1 MIPPKIILPLALLAA
16 FAAPAHAFLDVNE
29 NGVSDIW
36 ERAYND
42 GELFLTFNPNGDPD
56 GDGWTNAQEAIAG
69 TNPFDSTGPLGIVKA
84 AVAQNPSI
92 PSVFTVTWK
101 PVPGKV
107 SKLLVSPDL
116 ENWTTFDSFP
126 SSDSPIVLGIDATNE
141 DETRPDKLFWRV
153 LMDDKDSVGK
163 GLTDY
168 ELKTLGMASGFPDVN
183 LNGRP
188 DTWEADNAGTFAVY
202 PPVLAEK
209 LTVNQTAAGSIY
221 LSNDTASPVNYSVEV
236 TGNWGP
242 AYSFEKSGV
251 DTFPFVWEDIS
262 TTGTELTTITKADDK
277 FEYAAFGSGFTFP
290 LYGTTYS
297 GVYVSTN
304 GLLTF
309 GAGSTAYN
317 NKPLP
322 HVEGPPN
329 LIAAFWDD
337 LSTTTT
343 GDIYYK
349 QETDRFIVQFQSLQ
363 RASSSGSLTF
373 QAVLY
378 QDGRIQLRY
387 HTLNGFKNLCSVGVQ
402 NGTKT
407 VGLQVVYDA
416 YYLTAGMSVE
426 IKPLANFLTGFTAT
440 GTVPAH
446 SGTTLSGLFRGSK
459 LPPGV
464 YNAHVSVTHDGA
476 GPSPQVIPAR
486 LEIGNLPSSI
496 ELISPNAG
504 ASVLENNNVYLQ
516 ALATDPEG
524 IAEVHFYDGLTKI
537 AEIPLALNYGV
548 TGYKPR
554 PGIRTFTARA
564 IDIHGASTESNPI
577 TVTIIA
583 DSDQDGMSDEWEIS
597 EGLDPHDPLDALL
610 TVPPATMTN
619 LQRFQDYFSP

>member
-36 ERAYND
+36 ERAYNG

-69 TNPFDSTGPLGIVKA
+69 TNPFDSSAPQGIVKA
-84 AVAQNPSI
+84 AVAQHPAI

-107 SKLLVSPDL
+107 SNLMVSPDL
-116 ENWTTFDSFP
+116 VSWTSFDSFP
-126 SSDSPIVLGIDATNE
+126 SSDTPIVLGIDATNE
-141 DETRPDKLFWRV
+141 DNTQPDKLFWRV
-153 LMDDKDSVGK
+153 VMEDKDSVGK

-168 ELKTLGMASGFPDVN
+168 ELKTLGMANGFPDVN

-188 DTWEADNAGTFAVY
+188 DTWEAENAGTFAVY

-209 LTVNQTAAGSIY
+209 LAVNQTAAGSIY
-221 LSNDTASPVNYSVEV
+221 LSNDTASPVDYSVAV

-251 DTFPFVWEDIS
+251 DTFPYVWDEIS
-262 TTGTELTTITKADDK
+262 STGTELTTLTKIDDLV
-277 FEYAAFGSGFTFP
+277 EYVPFGSGFSFP
-290 LYGTTYS
+290 FYGATYT

-317 NKPLP
+317 NKVLP
-322 HVEGPPN
+322 SVEGPPN
-329 LIAAFWDD
+329 LIAVFWDD
-337 LSTTTT
+337 LSTTIT

-349 QETDRFIVQFQSLQ
+349 QEADRFIVQFQSLQ

-378 QDGRIQLRY
+378 PDGRIELRY
-387 HTLNGFKNLCSVGVQ
+387 KTLNGFKNLCSVGIQ
-402 NGTKT
+402 NGDKT

-426 IKPLANFLTGFTAT
+426 IKPQANFLAGFTAT

-446 SGTTLSGLFRGSK
+446 SGTTLGGLFRGSK

-464 YNAHVSVTHDGA
+464 YNAHVSVTHNGA
-476 GPSPQVIPAR
+476 GPSPQEIPAR

-504 ASVLENNNVYLQ
+504 ASVLENNSVYLQ

-524 IAEVHFYDGLTKI
+524 IAEVHFYDGLTKVT
-537 AEIPLALNYGV
+537 EVPLALNYGV
-548 TGYKPR
+548 TGYKPQ
-554 PGIRTFTARA
+554 PGVRTFTARA
-564 IDIHGASTESNPI
+564 IDIHGVSTESNPV
-577 TVTIIA
+577 TVTIVA
-583 DSDQDGMSDEWEIS
+583 DSDHDGISDEWEIE
-597 EGLDPHDPLDALL
+597 EGLDPHDPSDALL
-610 TVPPATMTN
+610 RNPSEGPTN
-619 LQRFQDYFSP
+619 LQRFQAYFSP

>member
-16 FAAPAHAFLDVNE
+16 SAAPAHAFLDVNE

-36 ERAYND
+36 ERAYNG

-69 TNPFDSTGPLGIVKA
+69 TNPFDATGPLGIVKA
-84 AVAQNPSI
+84 SVAQHPSI
-92 PSVFTVTWK
+92 PSVFTVSWK

-107 SKLLVSPDL
+107 SHLLVSPDL

-126 SSDSPIVLGIDATNE
+126 SSDTPIVLGINATDEE
-141 DETRPDKLFWRV
+141 DIQPDKLFWRV
-153 LMDDKDSVGK
+153 SMDDKDSVGK

-168 ELKTLGMASGFPDVN
+168 ELKTLGMASGFPDSN

-188 DTWEADNAGTFAVY
+188 DPWEAENAGTFAVY

-209 LTVNQTAAGSIY
+209 LTLNQTSASSIY
-221 LSNDTASPVNYSVEV
+221 LSNDTASAVDYSVEV

-277 FEYAAFGSGFTFP
+277 FEYAPFGGGFTFP
-290 LYGTTYS
+290 FYGNTYT

-317 NKPLP
+317 NKVIP

-329 LIAAFWDD
+329 FIAVFWDD

-378 QDGRIQLRY
+378 PDGRIELRY

-402 NGTKT
+402 NGDRTE
-407 VGLQVVYDA
+407 GLQVVYDA
-416 YYLTAGMSVE
+416 YYLTAGMAVE
-426 IKPLANFLTGFTAT
+426 IKPQANFLTGYTTT

-446 SGTTLSGLFRGSK
+446 SGTTLAGLFRGSK

-464 YNAHVSVTHDGA
+464 YNAHVLVTHNGT
-476 GPSPQVIPAR
+476 GPSPVEIPAR

-504 ASVLENNNVYLQ
+504 ATVLENNNVYLQ
-516 ALATDPEG
+516 ALASDPEG
-524 IAEVHFYDGLTKI
+524 MAAVHFYDGLTKI
-537 AEIPLALNYGV
+537 TEVPLALNYGV
-548 TGYKPR
+548 TGYKPA
-554 PGIRTFTARA
+554 PGVRTFTARA
-564 IDIHGASTESNPI
+564 IDIHGVSTESNPI

-583 DSDQDGMSDEWEIS
+583 DSDHDGMSDEWEIQ
-597 EGLDPHDPLDALL
+597 EGLDPHDPSDASLRI
-610 TVPPATMTN
+610 TPGGPTN
-619 LQRFQDYFSP
+619 LQRFQAEFSP